1 MVLQAQELF
10 GDENA
15 QTPNLRAFPYQDGIK
30 VGTLASFA
38 ADTELPH
45 LTPLY
50 WDDATSFWKV
60 WVGASNEVNT
70 ITSDAATPATAGD
83 FTLTVNGV
91 TSAAIAFDADAAD
104 IQAALEAM
112 SNIVPGD
119 VVAVDS
125 GSGTDLGDASHV
137 VTLTWGGNLAGQNIT
152 ITADFTGISAGS
164 DHVLA
169 TSTAGGSNPS
179 DGGLID
185 AFLWAPD
192 EPHVGLLAGET
203 HIQVFRMGVIH
214 AADIPVPSG
223 ESRTN
228 LNTALLAS
236 SLREKGINLQGLVGI
251 H

>member
-1 MVLQAQELF
+1 MALQPKELF
-10 GDENA
+10 GDPVS
-15 QTPNLRAFPYQDGIK
+15 QTPNLRAYPYQDGIK

-38 ADTELPH
+38 ADTELAH

-50 WDDATSFWKV
+50 WDDAAGFWKV

-70 ITSDAATPATAGD
+70 LTADGTPASAGT

-91 TSAAIAFDADAAD
+91 TSAAIQFDATPA
-104 IQAALEAM
+104 IVQAALEAM
-112 SNIVPGD
+112 SNIAPGA
-119 VVAVDS
+119 VVAS
-125 GSGTDLGDASHV
+125 GAAGDLGDAGYV
-137 VTLTWGGNLAGQNIT
+137 LTLTWGGALAGTNVV
-152 ITADFTGISAGS
+152 ITADQTGISAGN
-164 DHVLA
+164 DFVLA

-185 AFLWAPD
+185 GFLWAPD
-192 EPHVGLLAGET
+192 EPHVGLLAGES

-223 ESRTN
+223 EGRSN

-236 SLREKGINLQGLVGI
+236 SLREKGINLQGLAGV

>member
-1 MVLQAQELF
+1 MTLQPKELF
-10 GDENA
+10 GDPVS
-15 QTPNLRAFPYQDGIK
+15 QTPNLRFYPYQDGIK

-45 LTPLY
+45 GTPLY
-50 WDDATSFWKV
+50 WDDVAGFWKV

-70 ITSDAATPATAGD
+70 LTADATPASAGT

-91 TSAAIAFDADAAD
+91 TSAAIAFNATAA
-104 IQAALEAM
+104 IVQAALEAM
-112 SNIVPGD
+112 PNIEPGD
-119 VVAVDS
+119 VTAVATS
-125 GSGTDLGDASHV
+125 GANLGAAGAV
-137 VTLTWGGNLAGQNIT
+137 VTLNWGGNFAGTNVV
-152 ITADFTGISAGS
+152 ITADQTGISAGN
-164 DHVLA
+164 DFVLG

-185 AFLWAPD
+185 AFLWSPY
-192 EPHVGLLAGET
+192 EPHMALLAGET
-203 HIQVFRMGVIH
+203 HIQVFRMGVVH

-236 SLREKGINLQGLVGI
+236 SLREKGINLQGLAGV